1 MSGLRRVVP
10 DALDS
15 VSLDTIRKYFRKCSN
30 YNRAYIEGEMTGK
43 DADIKV
49 KEYKP
54 TEEFL
59 QSKVNLYL

>member
-15 VSLDTIRKYFRKCSN
+15 VSLDTIRKYFRKCRN
-30 YNRAYIEGEMTGK
+30 YNLAYREGEMTGK

-49 KEYKP
+49 KEYKSHRRVP
-54 TEEFL
+54 TIE
-59 QSKVNLYL
+59 S